1 VSLIE
6 RSTGSVGITGGV
18 PTRERVVGFILILRP
33 EPEELVIIASRP
45 RIRTCI
51 IKRTSNN
58 NNKYSSIIR
67 SKVILIV

>member
-6 RSTGSVGITGGV
+6 RSTSSIGIIRGV
-18 PTRERVVGFILILRP
+18 LPREQVVGSILISRL
-33 EPEELVIIASRP
+33 EPKELVIVESRS

-51 IKRTSNN
+51 IKRISNN

-67 SKVILIV
+67 SKVILIT